1 MEEQINFKV
10 VLIGESSVGKTC
22 IIQRY
27 AHNIF
32 NSFQISTVGTNSF
45 YKIIKINNEIK
56 VTFELWDTAGQEKF
70 RSLGK
75 IFYNDADVC
84 IFVYDITNKTSFG
97 QIKNY
102 WIKEVKTNIQE
113 NASKIFYNL
122 FSFCFGWK

>member
-1 MEEQINFKV
+1 MEEQINFKI

-27 AHNIF
+27 ADNIF
-32 NSFQISTVGTNSF
+32 NSFQISTVGVNSTNI
-45 YKIIKINNEIK
+45 IIKINNKIK
-56 VTFELWDTAGQEKF
+56 VKFELWDTAGQERF

-84 IFVYDITNKTSFG
+84 IFVYDITNKTSFE

-102 WIKEVKTNIQE
+102 WIKEVKDKIKE
-113 NASKIFYNL
+113 NASKIFCNL
-122 FSFCFGWK
+122 FSFCSDWK